1 MIINL
6 DSLPIYW
13 TTCDKSKDRWPLM
26 QNTLK
31 SLGVSGEMINGP
43 ITPQYGVGVAIGY
56 LEALE
61 RSEPPFIILEDDAT
75 LIENL
80 SSMGTVEI
88 PDDADALYL
97 GTTLSGR
104 VKGVTLQRT
113 VVAANVS
120 DTLMRVFNMLG
131 FHAIVYT
138 SKEYVQECMRVL
150 RNYLDNPVGG
160 SDDPI
165 AENMWRHNVYSLK
178 KPMFYQKDGRN
189 DAITQIPIDILLV

>member
-6 DSLPIYW
+6 DSIPIYW

-26 QNTLK
+26 DQMLD
-31 SLGVSGEMINGP
+31 SLSVSGEKIVGP
-43 ITPQYGVGVAIGY
+43 ITPHYAVGVALGY
-56 LEALE
+56 LEALKKC
-61 RSEPPFIILEDDAT
+61 EPPFLVLEDDAT
-75 LIENL
+75 LMQSL
-80 SSMGTVEI
+80 SSMGSIEV

-113 VVAANVS
+113 VIAAHV
-120 DTLMRVFNMLG
+120 DDKIMRVFNMLG

-138 SKEYVQECMRVL
+138 SKTYVQRCIEIL
-150 RNYLDNPVGG
+150 ENYLSNPVGG
-160 SDDPI
+160 CDDPI

-178 KPMFYQKDGRN
+178 SPMFYQKDGRN
-189 DAITQIPIDILLV
+189 DAITKIPIDILL